1 MGIGLQCAMP
11 RRNNVPGILLMNARV
26 RKKLQ
31 VTHPMGFHMR
41 PKAAFAEVAGQ
52 FQAEI
57 MVYWEG
63 RAFNGKRMW
72 DLMLVAAAMGSEIE
86 CEANGPDAE
95 QALDA
100 LAAVLAL
107 DHDTDS

>member
-1 MGIGLQCAMP
+1 MGTDFHCAII
-11 RRNNVPGILLMNARV
+11 RRNNIPGILSMSVVV

-52 FQAEI
+52 FEAEI

-72 DLMLVAAAMGSEIE
+72 DLMLVAADMGSEFE

-95 QALDA
+95 QALEA
-100 LAAVLAL
+100 LATVLSL
-107 DHDTDS
+107 DHDADS